1 MKKKLSVLFIIAV
14 MCFAVMTGCGSAND
28 ENNNSTQGIQQPST
42 EMNNGAGQNNSTTG
56 ATQNNTTNTNG
67 TNGTNGTGTNGT
79 NTNGTNTNGQ
89 SEGVIEE
96 IATDIGNGIEDIGND
111 ITDTNNNNNV
121 NDVTRGMR

>member
-1 MKKKLSVLFIIAV
+1 MKKKLSVLFIMAV
-14 MCFAVMTGCGSAND
+14 MCLAVMTGCGSAND
-28 ENNNSTQGIQQPST
+28 GNNNSTQGIQQPST

-79 NTNGTNTNGQ
+79 NGQ

>member
-79 NTNGTNTNGQ
+79 NTNGQ

>member
-1 MKKKLSVLFIIAV
+1 MKKKLSVLLIMAV
-14 MCFAVMTGCGSAND
+14 MCLAVMTGCGSANN
-28 ENNNSTQGIQQPST
+28 ENNNASQGIQQPST

-79 NTNGTNTNGQ
+79 NTNGQ